1 MNFSK
6 FTNQAITEVL
16 NSLET
21 TEQGLSIKESKV
33 RLLKMGL
40 NEIKEK
46 KAHWLKVLVQ
56 QLKSPFFYL
65 LFAAGILAFL
75 VGEMVDGYVIV
86 AFILVNVVVGFL
98 QECRSERAIASL
110 KKIIASQARVLRDE
124 EEVMIDKRFLV
135 QGDIVSL
142 ENGNIVPADLRILK
156 AQGLLVDE
164 SILTGESI
172 PVAKS
177 SEKSVQEIGEIFK
190 AQNILF
196 SGTAVTAGKA
206 QGVVLAIGQNT
217 TVGEI
222 SKMAS
227 GLVRQSAYEKELLF
241 ASKLMMKIVASA
253 ILFIFIANLLLHGTE
268 RFSDF
273 LIFCIALVV
282 SILPE
287 ALPVV
292 ATFALSK
299 GAMQMAKEKVVAR
312 RLTAIE
318 DLGNIDILCVDKTG
332 TLTQNKLTLEKVYSN
347 EIEKTVLFGLI
358 ASNYA
363 KEEIDATI
371 SPFDSALFAV
381 ATPSIKNKLN
391 DYQVIA
397 EVPFDSV
404 RMRSSFLAV
413 STQEKI
419 IVTKGAAELVLNICQ
434 QFPEGK
440 NKETLAQEI
449 KEQGLAGKRI
459 LAIAYKLSDCENV
472 CSQDEQ
478 GMIFLGYLTFSDPL
492 KHTAR
497 QALDLAKKLGVQVK
511 IITGDSGE
519 VSGGIAFSVGLIKDV
534 SQVILGARLEAL
546 GESDFDQACLN
557 FSVFAR
563 ISPQTKLKII
573 RSLQKKYDVGF
584 MGEGTNDALALK
596 AANVGIVVMEA
607 SDIAREA
614 SDIVLT
620 EKDLRVVVNGIKNG
634 RSIFSNINKYIKCA
648 LASNFGNFYS
658 IAIISLFIPFL
669 PMLPVQIL
677 LGNLLSDFPLITIAT
692 DSVDPA
698 ELKRPKAYRL
708 SHMVSLIIILALVS
722 TMFDFIFFAIF
733 YHRIEPAQMQTL
745 WYIES
750 ILTEIALI
758 FSIRTSQFFLK
769 AKRPSWPLVWFA
781 IFDAILVLALPFLAF
796 GQTAF
801 HFVAPPLQYLVLV
814 LGLVGCYFITS
825 ELAKLAY
832 FKWLMPRHK
841 IL

>member
-1 MNFSK
+1 MNFSQ
-6 FTNQAITEVL
+6 FTNQEITEVL
-16 NSLET
+16 NSLRT
-21 TEQGLSIKESKV
+21 TEQGLSASEAKA
-33 RLLKMGL
+33 RLNRMGL

-46 KAHWLKVLVQ
+46 KTHWLEVLMR

-65 LFAAGILAFL
+65 LFVAGILAFL

-86 AFILVNVVVGFL
+86 AFIFVNVVVGFL
-98 QECRSERAIASL
+98 QEYRSERAIALL
-110 KKIIASQARVLRDE
+110 KKIIASQARVLRDGKE
-124 EEVMIDKRFLV
+124 IMVDKKLLV
-135 QGDIVSL
+135 QGDIVFL
-142 ENGNIVPADLRILK
+142 ENGNIAPADLRIIK

-164 SILTGESI
+164 SILTGESM
-172 PVAKS
+172 PVVKNP
-177 SEKSVQEIGEIFK
+177 EKSTQVVSEIFK
-190 AQNILF
+190 AQNIIF
-196 SGTAVTAGKA
+196 SGTAVTSGKA
-206 QGVVLAIGQNT
+206 LAVVLTTGQNT
-217 TVGEI
+217 AVGEI
-222 SKMAS
+222 AKMANS
-227 GLVRQSAYEKELLF
+227 LTRQSAYEKELLF

-268 RFSDF
+268 KFSDF

-299 GAMQMAKEKVVAR
+299 GAIQMAKEKVVAR

-318 DLGNIDILCVDKTG
+318 DLGNIEVLCADKTG
-332 TLTQNKLTLEKVYSN
+332 TLTENKLTLEKVYSG
-347 EIEKTVLFGLI
+347 EIEKIVLFGLI

-363 KEEIDATI
+363 KEEIDAAI
-371 SPFDSALFAV
+371 SSFDSALFAV
-381 ATPSIKNKLN
+381 ATPSIKNKLR
-391 DYQVIA
+391 DYQVVA
-397 EVPFDSV
+397 EVPFDSI
-404 RMRSSFLAV
+404 RMRSSFLATSV
-413 STQEKI
+413 KEKI
-419 IVTKGAAELVLNICQ
+419 MITKGAAESILDLCS
-434 QFPEGK
+434 QFPQGK
-440 NKETLAQEI
+440 NRDILRQEI

-459 LAIAYKLSDCENV
+459 LAIAYKLSESEDIRCE
-472 CSQDEQ
+472 DEQ
-478 GMIFLGYLTFSDPL
+478 GMIFLGYLAFFDPL
-492 KHTAR
+492 KATAHR
-497 QALDLAKKLGVQVK
+497 AMALAKKLGVQVK

-519 VSGGIAFSVGLIKDV
+519 VAGGVAFKVGLVKNV
-534 SQVILGARLEAL
+534 SQVILGGKLDAL
-546 GESDFDQACLN
+546 KESDFDQACLN

-573 RSLQKKYDVGF
+573 QSLQKKYDVGF
-584 MGEGTNDALALK
+584 IGEGTNDALALK
-596 AANVGIVVMEA
+596 AANVGIVVKEA
-607 SDIAREA
+607 SDVAREV

-692 DSVDPA
+692 DAIDPA
-698 ELKRPKAYRL
+698 ELKRPRVYQLR
-708 SHMVSLIIILALVS
+708 HMVSLIIILALVS

-733 YHRIEPAQMQTL
+733 YHRLEPAQMQTL
-745 WYIES
+745 WYVES

-801 HFVAPPLQYLVLV
+801 HFVAPPLNYLILV

-832 FKWLMPRHK
+832 FKWLLPRHK
-841 IL
+841 TP